1 MMNKQNEETIKKQ
14 LKASFDFARAALA
27 GATTPEERDRAI
39 DMGRKAWKAAADLFG
54 ADFAD
59 EIAGYRD

>member
-1 MMNKQNEETIKKQ
+1 MTNKNDEVIKKQ

-39 DMGRKAWKAAADLFG
+39 DMGRKAWKAAADIFG
-54 ADFAD
+54 PDVAD
-59 EIAGYRD
+59 EIAGYQD